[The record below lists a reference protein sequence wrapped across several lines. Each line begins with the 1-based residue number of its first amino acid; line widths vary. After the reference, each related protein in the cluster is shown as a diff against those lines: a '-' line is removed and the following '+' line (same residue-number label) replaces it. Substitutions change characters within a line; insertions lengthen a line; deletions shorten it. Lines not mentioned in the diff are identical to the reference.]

1 MKMNKNENVALI
13 YGSDTG
19 STEFVS
25 DAIAVKLGLNN
36 LAFKDISTMK
46 ISDFNDYSTLI
57 LGIPTWY
64 IGELQTDWDD
74 FFSEFQKINFD
85 NKKVAFYAL
94 GDQYGYP
101 DNFVDGLGI
110 LAKVVLKNGGDIF
123 GYWPN
128 DGYDFNES
136 LGLAPNGMFYGLVLD
151 EDNQREQTTERIEKW
166 VTDIKKILF

>member
-1 MKMNKNENVALI
+1 MSKNGKVALV

-25 DAIAVKLGLNN
+25 DTIAVKLGIKDLV
-36 LAFKDISTMK
+36 FRDISTMK
-46 ISDFNDYSTLI
+46 ISDFDDYSILI

-101 DNFVDGLGI
+101 DNFVDGIGI
-110 LAKVVLKNGGDIF
+110 LAKVVLK
-123 GYWPN
+123 
-128 DGYDFNES
+128 
-136 LGLAPNGMFYGLVLD
+136 
-151 EDNQREQTTERIEKW
+151 K
-166 VTDIKKILF
+166 